1 MPETSLVTTTIEGR
15 IAQVV
20 LNRPSKLNAMNDQM
34 LKEFSAT
41 IASLGANDD
50 VSVIVL
56 SGAGGNFSVGFDVDP
71 GHGYSEPGE
80 GLAPYADWASLR
92 RNIERWLAV
101 WDTPKP
107 VISAIEGY
115 CMGGATMLAVC
126 TDITVIGEHAVL
138 GWPAI
143 PLGGGLLSPTSAW
156 LFGPKKAKELSFIA
170 GSRLSGADATAL
182 GWANYAVPTGT
193 VLERANELA
202 AQIVK
207 MPLDLLRIKKLALNR
222 FLDQQGFRESVLMG
236 AEWDAI
242 AHTSPATHVITD
254 KMKEVGLKGAIA
266 WFNAGASVSDSPTA
280 APIGSAL

>member
-1 MPETSLVTTTIEGR
+1 MTELVSTTIDGR
-15 IAQVV
+15 IAHVV
-20 LNRPSKLNAMNDQM
+20 LDRPQKLNALNNPM
-34 LKEFSAT
+34 LEAFSAA
-41 IASLGANDD
+41 IAELGANDD

-71 GHGYSEPGE
+71 GNGYSDAAAD
-80 GLAPYADWASLR
+80 LSPYADWASLR
-92 RNIERWLAV
+92 RNIDRWLAV

-126 TDITVIGEHAVL
+126 TDITVVSETAVL

-156 LFGPKKAKELSFIA
+156 LIGPKKAKELSFIA
-170 GSRLSGADATAL
+170 GSRLSGAEATAL
-182 GWANYAVPTGT
+182 GWANHAVPAGT
-193 VLERANELA
+193 ALERADALA
-202 AQIVK
+202 TSVAK

-242 AHTSPATHVITD
+242 AHTSPATHTMTD
-254 KMKEVGLKGAIA
+254 KVAELGLKGAIA
-266 WFNAGASVSDSPTA
+266 WFNEGAA
-280 APIGSAL
+280 E

>member
-1 MPETSLVTTTIEGR
+1 MPELVTTTIKGR
-15 IAQVV
+15 IAHVT
-20 LNRPSKLNAMNDQM
+20 LDRPKKLNALNDQ
-34 LKEFSAT
+34 LLDEFSSA
-41 IASLGANDD
+41 IKDLGRNDD

-71 GHGYSEPGE
+71 GNGYSEAAA
-80 GLAPYADWASLR
+80 GLHPYSDWSSLR

-126 TDITVIGEHAVL
+126 TDITVVSDNAVI

-156 LFGPKKAKELSFIA
+156 LLGPKKAKELSFIA
-170 GSRLSGADATAL
+170 GSSLTGAEATAL
-182 GWANYAVPTGT
+182 GWANHAVPAGT
-193 VLERANELA
+193 ALEKADALA
-202 AQIVK
+202 ALIAK

-222 FLDQQGFRESVLMG
+222 YLDQQGFRESVLMG

-242 AHTSPATHVITD
+242 AHTSPATHEMTD
-254 KMKEVGLKGAIA
+254 KVKELGLKGAIT
-266 WFNAGASVSDSPTA
+266 WFNAGDVE
-280 APIGSAL
+280 